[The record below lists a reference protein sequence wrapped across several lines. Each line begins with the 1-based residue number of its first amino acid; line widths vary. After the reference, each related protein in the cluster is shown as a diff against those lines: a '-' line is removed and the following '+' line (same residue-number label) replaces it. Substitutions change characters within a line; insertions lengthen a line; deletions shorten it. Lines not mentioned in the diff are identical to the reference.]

1 MSWIETFP
9 FACPVCRGLVQVLRG
24 DAPGEAVVAF
34 RCDACV
40 RTYPVLLGIPDF
52 RVAPDPWIG
61 IEEDRAKG
69 ERLARDTAA
78 AADLESVVR
87 AYWRMTPDTPAAQ
100 AERFIAHV
108 LGAPRRSRAWLE
120 AVNVPARAPEAWLDL
135 GCGTADIAEVV
146 DADTMVIGVDVAFR
160 WLVVARRRLLLL
172 GREPRLVC
180 ANAEALPF
188 PDAQF
193 DRIVSLGTVEHLA
206 DAPGALVECHRVMRP
221 GASLLVRTVNR
232 YSLLP
237 EPHVGLLG
245 VGWMPR
251 AMAEWWV
258 TARTGGSYRHH
269 HPLGSGALRRALRAA
284 SFARVEVRAA
294 ALLRTDRERVQH
306 APLRMLMPLYTMAR
320 RMPVLSWLVRAVA
333 PLLDAVA
340 YRHSVSEP
348 RAATSAVG

>member
-1 MSWIETFP
+1 MSWLETFA
-9 FACPVCRGLVQVLRG
+9 FACPVCRGSVEAIRV
-24 DAPGEAVVAF
+24 DAPNPGVTGFACQV
-34 RCDACV
+34 CV

-69 ERLARDTAA
+69 ERLERDTAGA
-78 AADLESVVR
+78 TDLDTMVR
-87 AYWRMTPDTPAAQ
+87 AYWRMTPDTPPAQ

-108 LGAPRRSRAWLE
+108 LGAPPRSRAWLD
-120 AVNVPARAPEAWLDL
+120 AVGVPLNAREQWLDL
-135 GCGTADIAEVV
+135 GCGTADIADAVGEETTVV
-146 DADTMVIGVDVAFR
+146 GVDVAFR
-160 WLVVARRRLLLL
+160 WLVVARRRLLLS

-188 PDAQF
+188 PDALF
-193 DRIVSLGTVEHLA
+193 DRVVSLGTVEHVA
-206 DAPGALVECHRVMRP
+206 DAPRALRACYRTMRP
-221 GASLLVRTVNR
+221 GASLHLRTVNR

-237 EPHVGLLG
+237 EPHVGLWG

-258 TARTGGSYRHH
+258 MARTGGSYRHH

-284 SFARVEVRAA
+284 AFERVAVRAA
-294 ALLRTDRERVQH
+294 ALLRTDRDRLLQSPLRLV
-306 APLRMLMPLYTMAR
+306 APLAVPLYAVACR
-320 RMPVLSWLVRAVA
+320 VPVLSWVVRTVA

-340 YRHSVSEP
+340 YRGSG
-348 RAATSAVG
+348 R

>member
-1 MSWIETFP
+1 MSWIATFAFVCP
-9 FACPVCRGLVQVLRG
+9 ACREPVQALRDDGAG
-24 DAPGEAVVAF
+24 DGVSAF
-34 RCDACV
+34 TCAACV

-61 IEEDRAKG
+61 LEDDRAKG
-69 ERLARDTAA
+69 ERLERDTSAG
-78 AADLESVVR
+78 ADLEAVVR
-87 AYWRMTPDTPAAQ
+87 AYWRMTPDTPPAQ

-120 AVNVPARAPEAWLDL
+120 AVGVPVRAQEAWLDL

-146 DADTMVIGVDVAFR
+146 GADTTVIGVDVAFR

-188 PDAQF
+188 PGACF
-193 DRIVSLGTVEHLA
+193 DRVVSLGTVEHLA
-206 DAPGALVECHRVMRP
+206 DTPQALVECHRVMRP
-221 GASLLVRTVNR
+221 GASLHVRTVNR

-258 TARTGGSYRHH
+258 SARTGGSYRHH
-269 HPLGSGALRRALRAA
+269 HPLGSGALHRALRAA
-284 SFARVEVRAA
+284 SFVRVEVRAA
-294 ALLRTDRERVQH
+294 VPLHSDGERLQH
-306 APLRMLMPLYTMAR
+306 SPLRLLVPLYAMAR
-320 RMPVLSWLVRAVA
+320 RLPVLSWVVRAVA
-333 PLLDAVA
+333 PLLDVVA
-340 YRHSVSEP
+340 HRGQ
-348 RAATSAVG
+348 A